1 MSDLPRWTVR
11 LNAVRQ
17 IPDYG
22 DLLSIVG
29 IHYRAY
35 TAAEAFLSPYNA
47 RQRSKSFYTPPTRD
61 ELKAAIKQG
70 QMNDVSYYAMI
81 ASLIK
86 WCETTKGNHA
96 LPTPHPST
104 VHSIQV
110 PEPAFEIAPAT
121 IKGMMVTHQLI
132 LPGVEP
138 IYLNGV
144 RNPDSI
150 KFVIVRPKLSRL
162 GTASAKEWEAL
173 LFTTNPGYIPQW
185 TDSNLNPRWS
195 GIYT

>member
-1 MSDLPRWTVR
+1 MTELPRWAARHQVVR
-11 LNAVRQ
+11 PVA
-17 IPDYG
+17 DYS
-22 DLLSIVG
+22 DLMEMVAR
-29 IHYRAY
+29 HFHVYAQ
-35 TAAEAFLSPYNA
+35 AEEYLGPYNA
-47 RQRSKSFYTPPTRD
+47 RQRGRAFYTAPDRED
-61 ELKAAIKQG
+61 LRRAIRQG
-70 QMNDVSYYAMI
+70 GMNDVSYSALI
-81 ASLIK
+81 SSLIK
-86 WCETTKGNHA
+86 FCETTKGNRA
-96 LPTPHPST
+96 LPTPHPSSI
-104 VHSIQV
+104 HSIQV
-110 PEPAFEIAPAT
+110 PQPAFEIAPAT

-185 TDSNLNPRWS
+185 TDSNQNPRWS
-195 GIYT
+195 GIL